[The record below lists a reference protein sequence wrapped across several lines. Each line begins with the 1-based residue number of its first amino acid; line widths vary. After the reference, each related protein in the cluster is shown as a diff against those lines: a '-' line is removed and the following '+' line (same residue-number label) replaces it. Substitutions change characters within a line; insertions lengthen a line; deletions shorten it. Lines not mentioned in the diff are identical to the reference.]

1 MEVNYFYPIATSWLR
16 DPVIKNMRRRE
27 ILTWPA
33 SPIKLFHPIVFNFA
47 LKLNAIVLNQR
58 TADVQ
63 NIFLRRVGKYG
74 IRKCLVEDL
83 PSIISINWAALPE
96 HYSDSFFEER
106 LRESPET
113 FLVTEDEGGSIIGY
127 IMCRIEYGF
136 SHLKKYGL
144 ARKGHVVSVAVLE
157 SHRGQGIGKALM
169 EEALK
174 GMKERGCSETYLEV
188 RVSNDSAIT
197 MYRIL
202 GFQTVTTHHGYYR
215 DGEDAY
221 LMSKAL

>member
-1 MEVNYFYPIATSWLR
+1 LARL
-16 DPVIKNMRRRE
+16 
-27 ILTWPA
+27 
-33 SPIKLFHPIVFNFA
+33 PIKRLHPIVFNFDSSFIRVI
-47 LKLNAIVLNQR
+47 LLQRINA
-58 TADVQ
+58 VQ

-113 FLVTEDEGGSIIGY
+113 FLVAEDEKGAIIGY

-136 SHLKKYGL
+136 SHLKRYGL

-157 SHRGQGIGKALM
+157 AHRGLGVGKGLM

-174 GMKERGCSETYLEV
+174 GMRERGCSETYLEV
-188 RVSNDSAIT
+188 RVSNDSAVM
-197 MYRIL
+197 MYKNL
-202 GFQTVTTHHGYYR
+202 SFQTVTTHYGYYR

-221 LMSKAL
+221 LMSRAL

>member
-1 MEVNYFYPIATSWLR
+1 
-16 DPVIKNMRRRE
+16 
-27 ILTWPA
+27 
-33 SPIKLFHPIVFNFA
+33 LFQFRGRA
-47 LKLNAIVLNQR
+47 
-58 TADVQ
+58 VQ

-113 FLVTEDEGGSIIGY
+113 FLVAEDEKATIIGY

-136 SHLKKYGL
+136 SHMKKYGL

-157 SHRGQGIGKALM
+157 AHRGQGLGKALM

-174 GMKERGCSETYLEV
+174 GMKDRGCSETYLEV
-188 RVSNDSAIT
+188 RVSNDAAIT
-197 MYRIL
+197 MYRDL
-202 GFQTVTTHHGYYR
+202 SFQTVTTHHGYYR